1 MRRLPDEIDAAAHE
15 IECLKAAL
23 SCSTNDGESYLG
35 MRGDIEKDRP
45 VLCSLLQL
53 AMQALDRLRE
63 KEIEVLK
70 ATSAAA
76 AATGKCARSGENRV
90 STLACPSPALLS
102 QRCSLGDCDCGS
114 NGFRI
119 LRTNFICKNTSLNYS
134 FCRARSSQN
143 AMVPR
148 THTSPE

>member
-70 ATSAAA
+70 APPPRYFLSVAPSAI
-76 AATGKCARSGENRV
+76 ATAGQTVFV
-90 STLACPSPALLS
+90 S
-102 QRCSLGDCDCGS
+102 
-114 NGFRI
+114 
-119 LRTNFICKNTSLNYS
+119 
-134 FCRARSSQN
+134 
-143 AMVPR
+143 
-148 THTSPE
+148 